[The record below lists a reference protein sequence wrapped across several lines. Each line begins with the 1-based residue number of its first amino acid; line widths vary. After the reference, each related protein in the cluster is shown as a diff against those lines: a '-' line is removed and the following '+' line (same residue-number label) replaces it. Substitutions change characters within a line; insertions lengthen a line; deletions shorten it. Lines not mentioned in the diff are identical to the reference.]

1 MALTDVG
8 ECASSQGL
16 FHVTTAA
23 RSAALRRSES
33 RRGMFEACAE
43 PDRQPS
49 PRLISRSPFL
59 PQVPGSII
67 KNCVGSLAGQGDD
80 PVDYRRVAVVLV
92 VPHRYTAITQILI
105 DPTGLSRG
113 RQRSYSDQSSKR
125 RSRVASREP
134 VRVLTSDGVL
144 RRVAKADG
152 LENDP
157 EFIGHRA
164 GDAPTALPGPSTS
177 SSAASK

>member
-1 MALTDVG
+1 MALSDVG

-49 PRLISRSPFL
+49 PPLISRSPFL
-59 PQVPGSII
+59 PHGPGSII

-92 VPHRYTAITQILI
+92 VPHRYAAITLILI
-105 DPTGLSRG
+105 DPTDFHAVGNDLTPTN
-113 RQRSYSDQSSKR
+113 QANDE
-125 RSRVASREP
+125 A
-134 VRVLTSDGVL
+134 VLQVESQF
-144 RRVAKADG
+144 
-152 LENDP
+152 
-157 EFIGHRA
+157 EF
-164 GDAPTALPGPSTS
+164 
-177 SSAASK
+177 

>member
-1 MALTDVG
+1 LDTPSGMALTDVG

-49 PRLISRSPFL
+49 PRLISRSLFL

-105 DPTGLSRG
+105 DPTDFHAVGNDLTPTN
-113 RQRSYSDQSSKR
+113 QANDE
-125 RSRVASREP
+125 A
-134 VRVLTSDGVL
+134 VLQVESQF
-144 RRVAKADG
+144 
-152 LENDP
+152 
-157 EFIGHRA
+157 EF
-164 GDAPTALPGPSTS
+164 
-177 SSAASK
+177 

>member
-105 DPTGLSRG
+105 DPTDFHAVGNDLTPTN
-113 RQRSYSDQSSKR
+113 QANDE
-125 RSRVASREP
+125 A
-134 VRVLTSDGVL
+134 VLQVESQF
-144 RRVAKADG
+144 
-152 LENDP
+152 
-157 EFIGHRA
+157 EF
-164 GDAPTALPGPSTS
+164 
-177 SSAASK
+177 